1 MSVARIITTTE
12 KFGEM
17 GKLVERIETE
27 EFPEECGC
35 RCGKQEENKSK
46 SEEINQELID
56 SGFQVFKSTKLMC
69 EILEEIGRMK
79 SFGVPCPFFW

>member
-1 MSVARIITTTE
+1 MSAARIITTTE
-12 KFGEM
+12 KFDKM
-17 GKLVERIETE
+17 GKLVERITTE

-35 RCGKQEENKSK
+35 RCGKREEESK